1 MRLDDLPTSDNVR
14 DLGRGRG
21 GGGLGGGGMGGMLGM
36 ILPLVGRKFGCLGI
50 GVVLVLM
57 VVFGGGL
64 SLFGG
69 GGGQQVAGTG
79 STAAPG
85 ATDNAATACSATPV
99 RKATCQV
106 MYSTEQVWGGIFQ
119 QEGQQYR
126 PATLNFYD
134 GQNQSGCGAAMAA
147 MGPFYCPT
155 DQGVYIDTSFFDE
168 LATKYRAQ
176 GDFAQDYVVAHEVGH
191 HIQALTGIADRVRQA
206 QSRAGTAEA
215 NALQVRMEL
224 QADCYA
230 GVWGARATDAQGR
243 RAIEPGD
250 VEEGLTAAAAI
261 GDDTLQRQSGGRVS
275 PESFTHGSSEQ
286 RMRWLRRG
294 LESADPAACDTFA
307 AGAV

>member
-21 GGGLGGGGMGGMLGM
+21 GGGFGGGGMGGMLGM
-36 ILPLVGRKFGCLGI
+36 ILPLVGRRFGCLGI

-69 GGGQQVAGTG
+69 GGGQQVAGSG

-85 ATDNAATACSATPV
+85 ATNDAATACNETPV
-99 RKATCQV
+99 RRATCQT
-106 MYSTEQVWGGIFQ
+106 MYSTEQVWGNLFQ
-119 QEGQQYR
+119 QSGERYR

-168 LATKYRAQ
+168 LANKYRAQ

-191 HIQALTGIADRVRQA
+191 HIQALTGIADRVRQGA
-206 QSRAGTAEA
+206 IARRDGGGQRVAGAHGAAGGLLRRRLGRARDRRPRPPRDRARRRRGRPDRRRRDRRRHVAARSGRAG
-215 NALQVRMEL
+215 L
-224 QADCYA
+224 
-230 GVWGARATDAQGR
+230 ARKLHPR
-243 RAIEPGD
+243 HERS
-250 VEEGLTAAAAI
+250 
-261 GDDTLQRQSGGRVS
+261 SGCVG
-275 PESFTHGSSEQ
+275 
-286 RMRWLRRG
+286 
-294 LESADPAACDTFA
+294 
-307 AGAV
+307 